1 MCAYISI
8 KWAIR
13 RLPDTFG
20 VSIVNLQQKTE
31 QKLNTRDKPPRVQ
44 QTPRIKPIFNL
55 FH

>member
-1 MCAYISI
+1 MRAYISI

-13 RLPDTFG
+13 RLPYIFG

-31 QKLNTRDKPPRVQ
+31 QELNTRDKPPGVQ
-44 QTPRIKPIFNL
+44 QPPRIKSIFNL

>member
-8 KWAIR
+8 KWALR
-13 RLPDTFG
+13 RLPNIFG

-44 QTPRIKPIFNL
+44 QTLHIKPILNL